1 MRLNGN
7 PLLKTLRRPAENK
20 KTGKF
25 RWQYQDALTGGAST
39 LKNSSKTK
47 DSSLKFLINVKL
59 LKKQMNNE
67 RIDNLIQWISNDY
80 NYLVSY
86 DEQNPK
92 QSYLRLMAKYNQ
104 IVART
109 LTTLSI
115 IKKQPINQKVFEK
128 KQEPVQKKVSF
139 IKEGS
144 KSTTREWRLYRDKQI
159 IEAFNKEPYKF
170 EDFGFLRK
178 FSAELG
184 TTTPMV
190 IKIIS
195 DYIKSLNGKQLD

>member
-1 MRLNGN
+1 
-7 PLLKTLRRPAENK
+7 
-20 KTGKF
+20 
-25 RWQYQDALTGGAST
+25 
-39 LKNSSKTK
+39 
-47 DSSLKFLINVKL
+47 
-59 LKKQMNNE
+59 MNNE
-67 RIDNLIQWISNDY
+67 QIDNLIQWISNDY

-115 IKKQPINQKVFEK
+115 IKKQPINQKVIEK

-144 KSTTREWRLYRDKQI
+144 KSTTREWRYYRDKQI
-159 IEAFNKEPYKF
+159 IEAFNEEPDKF
-170 EDFGFLRK
+170 EDCKFLKK
-178 FSAELG
+178 FSSELG

-190 IKIIS
+190 VKIIS

>member
-1 MRLNGN
+1 
-7 PLLKTLRRPAENK
+7 
-20 KTGKF
+20 
-25 RWQYQDALTGGAST
+25 
-39 LKNSSKTK
+39 
-47 DSSLKFLINVKL
+47 
-59 LKKQMNNE
+59 MNNE
-67 RIDNLIQWISNDY
+67 QIDNLIQWISNDY

-115 IKKQPINQKVFEK
+115 IKKQPINQKVIEK

-144 KSTTREWRLYRDKQI
+144 KSTTKEWRLYRDKQI
-159 IEAFNKEPYKF
+159 IEAFNEEPDKF
-170 EDFGFLRK
+170 EDCKFLKK
-178 FSAELG
+178 FSSELG

-195 DYIKSLNGKQLD
+195 DYVMSLNEKQMD

>member
-1 MRLNGN
+1 
-7 PLLKTLRRPAENK
+7 
-20 KTGKF
+20 
-25 RWQYQDALTGGAST
+25 
-39 LKNSSKTK
+39 
-47 DSSLKFLINVKL
+47 
-59 LKKQMNNE
+59 MNNE

-115 IKKQPINQKVFEK
+115 IKKQPINQKVIEK

-144 KSTTREWRLYRDKQI
+144 KSTTREWRIYRDKQI
-159 IEAFNKEPYKF
+159 IEAFNEEPYKF

-190 IKIIS
+190 VKIIS
-195 DYIKSLNGKQLD
+195 DYIKSINGKKMD

>member
-1 MRLNGN
+1 
-7 PLLKTLRRPAENK
+7 
-20 KTGKF
+20 
-25 RWQYQDALTGGAST
+25 
-39 LKNSSKTK
+39 
-47 DSSLKFLINVKL
+47 
-59 LKKQMNNE
+59 MNNE
-67 RIDNLIQWISNDY
+67 RIDNLIQFICKDY

-86 DEQNPK
+86 DEENPK

-109 LTTLSI
+109 LTTLSEM
-115 IKKQPINQKVFEK
+115 KKQPINQKVIEK

-144 KSTTREWRLYRDKQI
+144 KSMTREWRHYRDKQI
-159 IEAFNKEPYKF
+159 IEAFNEEPDKF

-190 IKIIS
+190 VKIIT
-195 DYIKSLNGKQLD
+195 DYIRSLNGKQMD

>member
-1 MRLNGN
+1 
-7 PLLKTLRRPAENK
+7 
-20 KTGKF
+20 
-25 RWQYQDALTGGAST
+25 
-39 LKNSSKTK
+39 
-47 DSSLKFLINVKL
+47 
-59 LKKQMNNE
+59 MNNE
-67 RIDNLIQWISNDY
+67 QIDNLIQWISNDY

-115 IKKQPINQKVFEK
+115 IKKQPINQKVLEK

-139 IKEGS
+139 VKEGS
-144 KSTTREWRLYRDKQI
+144 KSTTREWRIYRDKQI
-159 IEAFNKEPYKF
+159 IEAFNEEPDKF
-170 EDFGFLRK
+170 EDCKFLKK
-178 FSAELG
+178 FSSELG

-195 DYIKSLNGKQLD
+195 DYVMSLNGKEMD

>member
-1 MRLNGN
+1 
-7 PLLKTLRRPAENK
+7 
-20 KTGKF
+20 
-25 RWQYQDALTGGAST
+25 
-39 LKNSSKTK
+39 
-47 DSSLKFLINVKL
+47 
-59 LKKQMNNE
+59 MNNE
-67 RIDNLIQWISNDY
+67 QIDNLIQWISNDY

-86 DEQNPK
+86 DEKNPK

-115 IKKQPINQKVFEK
+115 IKKQPINQKVIEK

-144 KSTTREWRLYRDKQI
+144 KSTTREWRYYRDKKI
-159 IEAFNKEPYKF
+159 LEAFNEEPDKF
-170 EDFGFLRK
+170 EDCKFLKK
-178 FSAELG
+178 FSSELG

-190 IKIIS
+190 IKIIT
-195 DYIKSLNGKQLD
+195 DYVMSLNGKEMD

>member
-1 MRLNGN
+1 MRAFLN
-7 PLLKTLRRPAENK
+7 KC
-20 KTGKF
+20 
-25 RWQYQDALTGGAST
+25 LT
-39 LKNSSKTK
+39 
-47 DSSLKFLINVKL
+47 F
-59 LKKQMNNE
+59 KKQMNNE

-86 DEQNPK
+86 DEKNPK
-92 QSYLRLMAKYNQ
+92 QSYLRILAKYNQ

-115 IKKQPINQKVFEK
+115 IKKQPINQKVIVK

-190 IKIIS
+190 VKIIT
-195 DYIKSLNGKQLD
+195 DYIKSLNGKQMD

>member
-1 MRLNGN
+1 MRAFLN
-7 PLLKTLRRPAENK
+7 KC
-20 KTGKF
+20 
-25 RWQYQDALTGGAST
+25 
-39 LKNSSKTK
+39 
-47 DSSLKFLINVKL
+47 LIF
-59 LKKQMNNE
+59 KKQMNNE

-86 DEQNPK
+86 DEKNPK
-92 QSYLRLMAKYNQ
+92 QSYLRILAKYNQ

-109 LTTLSI
+109 LTTLFI
-115 IKKQPINQKVFEK
+115 IKKQPINQKVIVK

-190 IKIIS
+190 VKIIS
-195 DYIKSLNGKQLD
+195 DYIKSLNGKQMD

>member
-1 MRLNGN
+1 
-7 PLLKTLRRPAENK
+7 
-20 KTGKF
+20 
-25 RWQYQDALTGGAST
+25 
-39 LKNSSKTK
+39 
-47 DSSLKFLINVKL
+47 
-59 LKKQMNNE
+59 MNNE
-67 RIDNLIQWISNDY
+67 QVDNLIQWISNDY

-115 IKKQPINQKVFEK
+115 IKKQPINQKVIEK

-144 KSTTREWRLYRDKQI
+144 KSTTREWRYYRDKQI
-159 IEAFNKEPYKF
+159 IEAFNEEPDKF
-170 EDFGFLRK
+170 EDCKFLKK
-178 FSAELG
+178 FSSELG

-190 IKIIS
+190 LKIIS
-195 DYIKSLNGKQLD
+195 DYVMSLNGKQMD

>member
-1 MRLNGN
+1 
-7 PLLKTLRRPAENK
+7 
-20 KTGKF
+20 
-25 RWQYQDALTGGAST
+25 
-39 LKNSSKTK
+39 
-47 DSSLKFLINVKL
+47 
-59 LKKQMNNE
+59 MNNE
-67 RIDNLIQWISNDY
+67 QIDNLIQWISNDY

-115 IKKQPINQKVFEK
+115 FKKQSINQKVIEK

-144 KSTTREWRLYRDKQI
+144 KSTTREWRIYRDKQI
-159 IEAFNKEPYKF
+159 IEAFNEEPDKF
-170 EDFGFLRK
+170 EDCKFLKK
-178 FSAELG
+178 FSSELG

-190 IKIIS
+190 IKIIT
-195 DYIKSLNGKQLD
+195 DYVMSLNGKQMD

>member
-1 MRLNGN
+1 
-7 PLLKTLRRPAENK
+7 
-20 KTGKF
+20 
-25 RWQYQDALTGGAST
+25 
-39 LKNSSKTK
+39 
-47 DSSLKFLINVKL
+47 
-59 LKKQMNNE
+59 MNNE
-67 RIDNLIQWISNDY
+67 QIDNLIQWISNDY

-115 IKKQPINQKVFEK
+115 IKKQPINQKVIEK

-144 KSTTREWRLYRDKQI
+144 ESTTREWRLYRDKQI
-159 IEAFNKEPYKF
+159 IEAFNEEPDKF

-190 IKIIS
+190 IKIIN
-195 DYIKSLNGKQLD
+195 DYIKSLNGKQMD

>member
-1 MRLNGN
+1 
-7 PLLKTLRRPAENK
+7 
-20 KTGKF
+20 
-25 RWQYQDALTGGAST
+25 
-39 LKNSSKTK
+39 
-47 DSSLKFLINVKL
+47 
-59 LKKQMNNE
+59 MNNE
-67 RIDNLIQWISNDY
+67 QIDNLVQWISNDY

-115 IKKQPINQKVFEK
+115 IKKQPINQKVIEK

-144 KSTTREWRLYRDKQI
+144 KSTTREWRIYRDKQI
-159 IEAFNKEPYKF
+159 IEAFNEEPDKF
-170 EDFGFLRK
+170 EDCKFLKK

-195 DYIKSLNGKQLD
+195 DYVMSLNGKEMD

>member
-1 MRLNGN
+1 
-7 PLLKTLRRPAENK
+7 
-20 KTGKF
+20 
-25 RWQYQDALTGGAST
+25 
-39 LKNSSKTK
+39 
-47 DSSLKFLINVKL
+47 
-59 LKKQMNNE
+59 MNNE
-67 RIDNLIQWISNDY
+67 QIDNLIQWISNDY

-115 IKKQPINQKVFEK
+115 IKKQPINQKVIEK

-144 KSTTREWRLYRDKQI
+144 KSTTREWRIYRDKEI
-159 IEAFNKEPYKF
+159 IEAFNKEPDKF
-170 EDFGFLRK
+170 EDCKFLKK
-178 FSAELG
+178 FSSELG

-190 IKIIS
+190 LKIIT
-195 DYIKSLNGKQLD
+195 DYVMSLNGKQMD

>member
-1 MRLNGN
+1 
-7 PLLKTLRRPAENK
+7 
-20 KTGKF
+20 
-25 RWQYQDALTGGAST
+25 
-39 LKNSSKTK
+39 
-47 DSSLKFLINVKL
+47 
-59 LKKQMNNE
+59 MNNE
-67 RIDNLIQWISNDY
+67 QVDNLIQWISNDY

-115 IKKQPINQKVFEK
+115 IKKQPINQKVIEK

-144 KSTTREWRLYRDKQI
+144 KSTTREWRYYRDKQI
-159 IEAFNKEPYKF
+159 IEAFNEEPDKF
-170 EDFGFLRK
+170 EDCKFLKK
-178 FSAELG
+178 FSSELG

-195 DYIKSLNGKQLD
+195 DYVMSLNGKQMD

>member
-1 MRLNGN
+1 MKR
-7 PLLKTLRRPAENK
+7 
-20 KTGKF
+20 
-25 RWQYQDALTGGAST
+25 
-39 LKNSSKTK
+39 KTK
-47 DSSLKFLINVKL
+47 C
-59 LKKQMNNE
+59 M
-67 RIDNLIQWISNDY
+67 
-80 NYLVSY
+80 
-86 DEQNPK
+86 
-92 QSYLRLMAKYNQ
+92 RLMAKYNQ

-115 IKKQPINQKVFEK
+115 IKKQPINQKVIEK

-144 KSTTREWRLYRDKQI
+144 KSTTREWRIYRDKQI

-195 DYIKSLNGKQLD
+195 DYIKSINGKQLD

>member
-1 MRLNGN
+1 
-7 PLLKTLRRPAENK
+7 
-20 KTGKF
+20 
-25 RWQYQDALTGGAST
+25 
-39 LKNSSKTK
+39 
-47 DSSLKFLINVKL
+47 
-59 LKKQMNNE
+59 MNNE
-67 RIDNLIQWISNDY
+67 QIDNLIQWISNDY

-115 IKKQPINQKVFEK
+115 IKKQPINQKVIEK

-139 IKEGS
+139 VKEGS
-144 KSTTREWRLYRDKQI
+144 KSTTREWRIYRDKQI
-159 IEAFNKEPYKF
+159 IEAFNEEPDKF
-170 EDFGFLRK
+170 EDCKFLKK
-178 FSAELG
+178 FSSELG

-190 IKIIS
+190 IKIIT
-195 DYIKSLNGKQLD
+195 DYVMSLNGKEMD

>member
-1 MRLNGN
+1 M
-7 PLLKTLRRPAENK
+7 K
-20 KTGKF
+20 K
-25 RWQYQDALTGGAST
+25 
-39 LKNSSKTK
+39 
-47 DSSLKFLINVKL
+47 
-59 LKKQMNNE
+59 
-67 RIDNLIQWISNDY
+67 
-80 NYLVSY
+80 
-86 DEQNPK
+86 NPK

-115 IKKQPINQKVFEK
+115 IKKQPINQKVIEK
-128 KQEPVQKKVSF
+128 KREPVQKKVSF

-144 KSTTREWRLYRDKQI
+144 KSTTREWRYYRDKKI
-159 IEAFNKEPYKF
+159 IEAFSAEPDKF

-190 IKIIS
+190 VKIIS
-195 DYIKSLNGKQLD
+195 DYVRSLNGKQLD

>member
-1 MRLNGN
+1 
-7 PLLKTLRRPAENK
+7 
-20 KTGKF
+20 
-25 RWQYQDALTGGAST
+25 
-39 LKNSSKTK
+39 
-47 DSSLKFLINVKL
+47 
-59 LKKQMNNE
+59 MNNE
-67 RIDNLIQWISNDY
+67 QIDNLIQWISNDY

-115 IKKQPINQKVFEK
+115 FKKQSINQKVIEK
-128 KQEPVQKKVSF
+128 KQKPVQKKVSF
-139 IKEGS
+139 VKEGS
-144 KSTTREWRLYRDKQI
+144 KSTTREWRIYRDKQI
-159 IEAFNKEPYKF
+159 IEAFNEEPDKF
-170 EDFGFLRK
+170 EDCKFLKK
-178 FSAELG
+178 FSSELG

-195 DYIKSLNGKQLD
+195 DYVMSLNGKQMD